1 MEIILIQDVEHL
13 GYANDIVKVKNG
25 YARNFLY
32 PKKMAIP
39 ATESN
44 KKILAENIK
53 QRSFKEEKIRNSASD
68 IAKKL
73 EGITL
78 RIGAKASEKGKIF
91 GSVNAIQIAEA
102 IHNQLN
108 VEIDRKK
115 ITVDGDSIKEL
126 GEYTAKINLHKEVKV
141 IIKLE
146 VVAE

>member
-53 QRSFKEEKIRNSASD
+53 QRSFKEEKIRNSAQD

-73 EGITL
+73 EDITL

-102 IHNQLN
+102 IQNQLN

>member
-32 PKKMAIP
+32 PKKLAIP
-39 ATESN
+39 ATDSN

-53 QRSFKEEKIRNSASD
+53 QRSFKEEKIRNTAQD

-73 EGITL
+73 EECTL
-78 RIGAKASEKGKIF
+78 KIGAKASEKGKIF

-102 IHNQLN
+102 IMNQLN
-108 VEIDRKK
+108 VEVDRKK

-126 GEYTAKINLHKEVKV
+126 GEYTAKVNLHKDVKV
-141 IIKLE
+141 NIKLE